1 MNRMTQQ
8 SLRDTKQKILN
19 AAMYLFNSKGFTGT
33 SVREIANRA
42 NVNVAHISYYF
53 KGKGG
58 LLEYLISHYYEG
70 YIQVIEEN
78 HAQLKYGNAHIVL
91 SKIILDILNYQQ
103 ENRQLSRLVY
113 REVTLDSVL
122 IREVMTTYLTKEK
135 YYFKAVIEQGI
146 EEGYY
151 RKGFVPHMIIQLRSL
166 LHMPYLQPQYM
177 SEVLH
182 IQPHEAY
189 FVHQY
194 YKELKIWLNSL
205 RVESQSSD
213 GKLLAVR

>member
-1 MNRMTQQ
+1 MNRMTKNE
-8 SLRDTKQKILN
+8 TKQKILD
-19 AAMYLFNSKGFTGT
+19 AAIYLFTSKGFTGT
-33 SVREIANRA
+33 SVREIASRA
-42 NVNVAHISYYF
+42 NVNIAHISYYF

-58 LLEYLISHYYEG
+58 LLEHLVSSYYEE
-70 YIQVIEEN
+70 YLKLIEKKYS
-78 HAQLKYGNAHIVL
+78 QLKYGNTHVIL
-91 SKIILDILNYQQ
+91 SEIILELLNYQH

-135 YYFKAVIEQGI
+135 YYLKTIIEKGI
-146 EEGYY
+146 AEGYY

-166 LHMPYLQPQYM
+166 LQMPYLQPQYM

-182 IQPHEAY
+182 IQTHEAY

-194 YKELKIWLNSL
+194 YKELKIWLNSML
-205 RVESQSSD
+205 VVNQFRDE
-213 GKLLAVR
+213 KLASAR

>member
-1 MNRMTQQ
+1 VIQENK
-8 SLRDTKQKILN
+8 RDTKQKIIN
-19 AAMYLFNSKGFTGT
+19 AAIYLFNSKGFTGT
-33 SVREIANRA
+33 SVREIAARA

-58 LLEYLISHYYEG
+58 LLEYLVSHYYEG
-70 YIQVIEEN
+70 YLKVIEEN
-78 HAQLKYGNAHIVL
+78 YTQIQFSHAHAVL
-91 SKIILDILNYQQ
+91 SKMILDLLYYQH

-113 REVTLDSVL
+113 REVTVDSVL

-135 YYFKAVIEQGI
+135 YYIKSLFEQGI
-146 EEGYY
+146 EEGQF

-166 LHMPYLQPQYM
+166 LHTPYLQPQYM

-205 RVESQSSD
+205 LTEPTSKDSR
-213 GKLLAVR
+213 LLAIR

>member
-1 MNRMTQQ
+1 MTQVNT
-8 SLRDTKQKILN
+8 RDTKQKIVN
-19 AAMYLFNSKGFTGT
+19 AAIYLFNSKGFTGT
-33 SVREIANRA
+33 SVRAIASRA

-58 LLEYLISHYYEG
+58 LLEYLVSHYYEG
-70 YIQVIEEN
+70 YLQVIEEN
-78 HAQLKYGNAHIVL
+78 YNRIQFEHAHSVL
-91 SKIILDILNYQQ
+91 SKMVLDLLNYQH

-113 REVTLDSVL
+113 REVTVDSIL

-135 YYFKAVIEQGI
+135 YYIKALFEQGI
-146 EEGYY
+146 EEGLF

-182 IQPHEAY
+182 IQPHEVY

-205 RVESQSSD
+205 LTEHTP
-213 GKLLAVR
+213 KENLLLAIR

>member
-1 MNRMTQQ
+1 MTQRPT
-8 SLRDTKQKILN
+8 RDTKQEVLN
-19 AAMYLFNSKGFTGT
+19 AAIYLFNSKGYTGT
-33 SVREIANRA
+33 SVREIASRA
-42 NVNVAHISYYF
+42 NVNIAHISYYF

-78 HAQLKYGNAHIVL
+78 YTPMTYGNAHAVL
-91 SKIILDILNYQQ
+91 SKMVLDILNYQHA
-103 ENRQLSRLVY
+103 NRQLSRLVY

-135 YYFKAVIEQGI
+135 YYIKSVIDQGI
-146 EEGYY
+146 EEGTF
-151 RKGFVPHMIIQLRSL
+151 RKGLVPLMIIQLRSL
-166 LHMPYLQPQYM
+166 LHTPYLQPQYM

-182 IQPHEAY
+182 IQPNEPY

-205 RVESQSSD
+205 LVQNQSLE
-213 GKLLAVR
+213 GKLAVVR

>member
-1 MNRMTQQ
+1 MTQQ
-8 SLRDTKQKILN
+8 PLRDTKQKILN
-19 AAMYLFNSKGFTGT
+19 AAMYLFNSKGFNGT

-58 LLEYLISHYYEG
+58 LLEYLISQYYEG
-70 YIQVIEEN
+70 YLEVIEKN
-78 HAQLKYGNAHIVL
+78 HSQLKFDNAHNIL
-91 SKIILDILNYQQ
+91 CKMILDILNYQHD
-103 ENRQLSRLVY
+103 NRQLSRLVY

-135 YYFKAVIEQGI
+135 YFLKSVIDQGI
-146 EEGYY
+146 QEGYF
-151 RKGFVPHMIIQLRSL
+151 RKGIVSHMIIQLRSL

-194 YKELKIWLNSL
+194 YKEIKIWLNSL
-205 RVESQSSD
+205 RGENLSLD
-213 GKLLAVR
+213 GKLLAIR

>member
-1 MNRMTQQ
+1 MTQQ
-8 SLRDTKQKILN
+8 SLRDTKQKILH
-19 AAMYLFNSKGFTGT
+19 AAMYLFNSKGYNGT
-33 SVREIANRA
+33 SVREIASRA

-58 LLEYLISHYYEG
+58 LLEYLISQYYEG
-70 YIQVIEEN
+70 YLEVIEKN
-78 HAQLKYGNAHIVL
+78 HSQLNFGNAHNIL
-91 SKIILDILNYQQ
+91 SKMILDILNYQH

-135 YYFKAVIEQGI
+135 YFIKSVIDQGI
-146 EEGYY
+146 QEGYY
-151 RKGFVPHMIIQLRSL
+151 RKGIVSHMIIQLRSL

-194 YKELKIWLNSL
+194 YKELKFWLNTL
-205 RVESQSSD
+205 RVENHSLD
-213 GKLLAVR
+213 GKLLAIR

>member
-1 MNRMTQQ
+1 MTQQ
-8 SLRDTKQKILN
+8 PLRDTKQQILN

-33 SVREIANRA
+33 SVREIASRA
-42 NVNVAHISYYF
+42 KVNVAHISYYF

-58 LLEYLISHYYEG
+58 LLEYLVSHYYEG

-78 HAQLKYGNAHIVL
+78 YSQIKYGNAHVVL
-91 SKIILDILNYQQ
+91 SKVILDILNYQH

-113 REVTLDSVL
+113 REVTLDSIL

-135 YYFKAVIEQGI
+135 YYIKSIIEQGI

-151 RKGFVPHMIIQLRSL
+151 RNGLVSLMIIQLRSL

-182 IQPHEAY
+182 IQPYEAY

-205 RVESQSSD
+205 LLENQSLD
-213 GKLLAVR
+213 KKLLAIR

>member
-1 MNRMTQQ
+1 MTQQ
-8 SLRDTKQKILN
+8 PLRDTKQQILN

-33 SVREIANRA
+33 SVREIASRA
-42 NVNVAHISYYF
+42 KVNVAHISYYF

-58 LLEYLISHYYEG
+58 LLEYLVSHYYEG
-70 YIQVIEEN
+70 YIQVIEKN
-78 HAQLKYGNAHIVL
+78 YSQIKYGNAHVVL
-91 SKIILDILNYQQ
+91 SKVILDILNYQH

-113 REVTLDSVL
+113 REVTLDSIL

-135 YYFKAVIEQGI
+135 YYFKSIIEQGI

-151 RKGFVPHMIIQLRSL
+151 RNGLVPLMIIQLRSL

-205 RVESQSSD
+205 LLENQSLD
-213 GKLLAVR
+213 EKLLAIR

>member
-1 MNRMTQQ
+1 MTMTQTN
-8 SLRDTKQKILN
+8 SRDTKQKILD
-19 AAMYLFNSKGFTGT
+19 AAIYLFNSKGFTGT

-58 LLEYLISHYYEG
+58 LLEYLVSHYYEG
-70 YIQVIEEN
+70 YLKIIEEN
-78 HAQLKYGNAHIVL
+78 YSHIQYGNTHDVL
-91 SKIILDILNYQQ
+91 SKMILDLLHYQH

-113 REVTLDSVL
+113 REVTVDSVL
-122 IREVMTTYLTKEK
+122 NREVMTTYLTKEK
-135 YYFKAVIEQGI
+135 YYIKSLLEQGI
-146 EEGYY
+146 EEGHF
-151 RKGFVPHMIIQLRSL
+151 RKGFIPHLIIQLRSL

-194 YKELKIWLNSL
+194 YKELKLWLNSL
-205 RVESQSSD
+205 LVDKFSQD
-213 GKLLAVR
+213 RNLLAIR

>member
-1 MNRMTQQ
+1 MTKQP
-8 SLRDTKQKILN
+8 SRDTKQKILN

-58 LLEYLISHYYEG
+58 LLEYLISDYYEG
-70 YIQVIEEN
+70 YLNVIEKN
-78 HAQLKYGNAHIVL
+78 YSQLKFGNAHSIL
-91 SKIILDILNYQQ
+91 SKIILDILNYQH

-135 YYFKAVIEQGI
+135 FFIKSVIDQGI
-146 EEGYY
+146 QEGYY
-151 RKGFVPHMIIQLRSL
+151 RKGIVSHMIIQLRSL

-205 RVESQSSD
+205 LVENQSLD
-213 GKLLAVR
+213 EKLLAIR

>member
-1 MNRMTQQ
+1 MTQQ
-8 SLRDTKQKILN
+8 PLRDTKQQILN

-33 SVREIANRA
+33 SVREIASRA
-42 NVNVAHISYYF
+42 KVNVAHISYYF

-58 LLEYLISHYYEG
+58 LLEYLVSHYYEG

-78 HAQLKYGNAHIVL
+78 YSQIKYGNAHVVL
-91 SKIILDILNYQQ
+91 SKVILDILNYQH

-113 REVTLDSVL
+113 REVTLDSIL

-135 YYFKAVIEQGI
+135 YYFKSIIEQGI

-151 RKGFVPHMIIQLRSL
+151 RNGLVPLMIIQLRSL

-205 RVESQSSD
+205 LLENQSLD
-213 GKLLAVR
+213 EKLLAIR

>member
-1 MNRMTQQ
+1 MTKQP
-8 SLRDTKQKILN
+8 SRDTKQKILN
-19 AAMYLFNSKGFTGT
+19 AAIYLFNSKGFTGT

-58 LLEYLISHYYEG
+58 LLEYLVSQYYEE
-70 YIQVIEEN
+70 YIRVIEDN
-78 HAQLKYGNAHIVL
+78 YAQLKYGNAHIVL
-91 SKIILDILNYQQ
+91 SKTILDILNYQH

-113 REVTLDSVL
+113 REVTVDSVL

-135 YYFKAVIEQGI
+135 YYIKAVIEQGI
-146 EEGYY
+146 EEGSI

-205 RVESQSSD
+205 LAENLTLE
-213 GKLLAVR
+213 GNLAAVR

>member
-1 MNRMTQQ
+1 VNRMTQQ
-8 SLRDTKQKILN
+8 PLRDTKQEILN
-19 AAMYLFNSKGFTGT
+19 AAIYLFNSKGFAGT

-42 NVNVAHISYYF
+42 KANVAHISYYF

-58 LLEYLISHYYEG
+58 LLENLVSHYYEG

-78 HAQLKYGNAHIVL
+78 YSQLKYGNAHTVL
-91 SKIILDILNYQQ
+91 SKIILDILNYQH

-113 REVTLDSVL
+113 REVTVDSVL

-135 YYFKAVIEQGI
+135 YYIKSVIEQGI

-166 LHMPYLQPQYM
+166 LHTPYLQPQYM

-205 RVESQSSD
+205 LLENQTLE
-213 GKLLAVR
+213 GKLVAVR

>member
-1 MNRMTQQ
+1 MAQKTCN
-8 SLRDTKQKILN
+8 DTKQRILQ
-19 AAMYLFNSKGFTGT
+19 AAIFLFNSKGFTGT
-33 SVREIANRA
+33 SVREIANKA
-42 NVNVAHISYYF
+42 NVNIAHISYYF

-58 LLEYLISHYYEG
+58 LLEYLVSTYYEG
-70 YIQVIEEN
+70 YIKVIEEN
-78 HAQLKYGNAHIVL
+78 YSELHQSNAHTVL
-91 SKIILDILNYQQ
+91 SNIILDILNYQH

-113 REVTLDSVL
+113 REVTLDSIL

-135 YYFKAVIEQGI
+135 YFIKSLFEQGI
-146 EEGYY
+146 KEGYY
-151 RKGFVPHMIIQLRSL
+151 RKGFVPHLIIQLRSL

-194 YKELKIWLNSL
+194 YKELKYWLHS
-205 RVESQSSD
+205 
-213 GKLLAVR
+213 LLADKKLENKQLIMVP

>member
-1 MNRMTQQ
+1 MTKQP
-8 SLRDTKQKILN
+8 LRDTKQKILN

-58 LLEYLISHYYEG
+58 LLEYLISDYYEG
-70 YIQVIEEN
+70 YLDVIEKN
-78 HAQLKYGNAHIVL
+78 YSQLKFGNAHSIL
-91 SKIILDILNYQQ
+91 CKIILDILNYQH

-135 YYFKAVIEQGI
+135 YFIKSVIDQGI
-146 EEGYY
+146 QEGYY
-151 RKGFVPHMIIQLRSL
+151 RKGIVSHMIIQLRSL

-205 RVESQSSD
+205 LVENQSLD
-213 GKLLAVR
+213 EKLLAIR

>member
-1 MNRMTQQ
+1 
-8 SLRDTKQKILN
+8 
-19 AAMYLFNSKGFTGT
+19 
-33 SVREIANRA
+33 
-42 NVNVAHISYYF
+42 
-53 KGKGG
+53 
-58 LLEYLISHYYEG
+58 
-70 YIQVIEEN
+70 
-78 HAQLKYGNAHIVL
+78 
-91 SKIILDILNYQQ
+91 
-103 ENRQLSRLVY
+103 LVY
-113 REVTLDSVL
+113 REVTLDSIL

-135 YYFKAVIEQGI
+135 YYFKSIIEQGI

-151 RKGFVPHMIIQLRSL
+151 RNGLVPLMIIQLRSL

-205 RVESQSSD
+205 LLENQSLD
-213 GKLLAVR
+213 EKLLAIR

>member
-1 MNRMTQQ
+1 MTQQ
-8 SLRDTKQKILN
+8 PLRDTKQQILN

-33 SVREIANRA
+33 SVREIASRA
-42 NVNVAHISYYF
+42 KVNVAHISYYF

-58 LLEYLISHYYEG
+58 LLEYLVSHYYEG

-78 HAQLKYGNAHIVL
+78 YSQIKYGNAHVVL
-91 SKIILDILNYQQ
+91 SKVILDILNYQH

-113 REVTLDSVL
+113 REVTLDSIL

-135 YYFKAVIEQGI
+135 YYFKSIIEQGI

-151 RKGFVPHMIIQLRSL
+151 RNGLVPLMIIQLRNL

-194 YKELKIWLNSL
+194 YKELKIWMNSL
-205 RVESQSSD
+205 LLENQSLD
-213 GKLLAVR
+213 EKLLAIR

>member
-1 MNRMTQQ
+1 MSQKVLN
-8 SLRDTKQKILN
+8 DTRQRILN
-19 AAMYLFNSKGFTGT
+19 SAIELFNSKGFTGT
-33 SVREIANRA
+33 SVREIASKA

-58 LLEYLISHYYEG
+58 LLEFLVSYYYEG
-70 YIQVIEEN
+70 YIKLIEEN
-78 HAQLKYGNAHIVL
+78 YAHLQYSSVHSVL
-91 SKIILDILNYQQ
+91 SKIILDILNYQH

-113 REVTLDSVL
+113 REVTVDSIL

-135 YYFKAVIEQGI
+135 YFIKALFEQGI
-146 EEGYY
+146 KEGYY
-151 RKGFVPHMIIQLRSL
+151 RKAFIPHLIIQLRSL

-182 IQPHEAY
+182 IQSHETY

-205 RVESQSSD
+205 LIESYSKD
-213 GKLLAVR
+213 EKLVVVR

>member
-1 MNRMTQQ
+1 
-8 SLRDTKQKILN
+8 
-19 AAMYLFNSKGFTGT
+19 MYLFNSKGFTGT
-33 SVREIANRA
+33 SVREIASRA
-42 NVNVAHISYYF
+42 KVNVAHISYYF

-58 LLEYLISHYYEG
+58 LLEYLVSHYYEG

-78 HAQLKYGNAHIVL
+78 YSQIKYGNAHVVL
-91 SKIILDILNYQQ
+91 SKVILDILNYQH

-113 REVTLDSVL
+113 REVTLDSIL

-135 YYFKAVIEQGI
+135 YYFKSIIEQGI

-151 RKGFVPHMIIQLRSL
+151 RNGLVPLMIIQLRSL

-205 RVESQSSD
+205 LLENQSLD
-213 GKLLAVR
+213 EKLLAIR

>member
-1 MNRMTQQ
+1 MTKENT
-8 SLRDTKQKILN
+8 RDTKQKIVN
-19 AAMYLFNSKGFTGT
+19 AAIYLFNSKGFTGT
-33 SVREIANRA
+33 SVREIASRA

-58 LLEYLISHYYEG
+58 LLEYLVSHYYEG
-70 YIQVIEEN
+70 YIKVIEEN
-78 HAQLKYGNAHIVL
+78 YTQIKFGHAHTVL
-91 SKIILDILNYQQ
+91 SKIILDLLYYQH

-113 REVTLDSVL
+113 REVTVDSVL

-135 YYFKAVIEQGI
+135 YYIKSLFEQGI
-146 EEGYY
+146 EEGQF
-151 RKGFVPHMIIQLRSL
+151 RKGFIPHMIIQLRSL

-194 YKELKIWLNSL
+194 YKELKSWFNSL
-205 RVESQSSD
+205 LTEQTANENRLV
-213 GKLLAVR
+213 AIR

>member
-1 MNRMTQQ
+1 MAQAN
-8 SLRDTKQKILN
+8 SRDTKQKILN
-19 AAMYLFNSKGFTGT
+19 AAIYLFNSKGFTGT
-33 SVREIANRA
+33 SVREIATKA

-58 LLEYLISHYYEG
+58 LLEFLVSHYYEG
-70 YIQVIEEN
+70 YLQIIEEN
-78 HAQLKYGNAHIVL
+78 YSHVRFGQAHAVL
-91 SKIILDILNYQQ
+91 SKIIMDLLNYQH

-113 REVTLDSVL
+113 REVTVDSVL

-135 YYFKAVIEQGI
+135 YYIKSLFEQGI
-146 EEGYY
+146 EEGQF
-151 RKGFVPHMIIQLRSL
+151 RKSFIPHLIIQLRSL

-205 RVESQSSD
+205 LVKNVTHDQN
-213 GKLLAVR
+213 LLAVR

>member
-1 MNRMTQQ
+1 MTQQ
-8 SLRDTKQKILN
+8 PLRDTKQQILN

-33 SVREIANRA
+33 SVREIASRA
-42 NVNVAHISYYF
+42 KVNVAHISYYF

-58 LLEYLISHYYEG
+58 LLEYLVSHYYEG

-78 HAQLKYGNAHIVL
+78 YSQIKYGNAHVVL
-91 SKIILDILNYQQ
+91 SKVILDILNYQH

-113 REVTLDSVL
+113 REVTLDSIL

-135 YYFKAVIEQGI
+135 YYFKSIIEQGI

-151 RKGFVPHMIIQLRSL
+151 RNGLVPLMIIQLRSL

-205 RVESQSSD
+205 LLENQSLD
-213 GKLLAVR
+213 KKLLAIR